1 MTRITHVKAA
11 RKAQGECGSCRAK
24 IGKGQGY
31 YWLAFRFGGRR
42 VRCEKPECRFKRSDT
57 TQSKLS
63 DVYAAQEEAEEAL
76 GKWDRKNHEALQE
89 TVTSAGERV
98 REVLDEY
105 ESAADEHPNLAGQT
119 EDIRSELG
127 SIADDLEGFDVDEWD
142 KSKETQDVW
151 ATRVL
156 GEAEAVIDR
165 ISEV

>member
-1 MTRITHVKAA
+1 MTRITHVKSA
-11 RKAQGECGSCRAK
+11 RKDAGECGCCRAK
-24 IGKGQGY
+24 IKKGQGY

-42 VRCEKPECRFKRSDT
+42 VRCEEPACRFKRSDT

-63 DVYAAQEEAEEAL
+63 TVYAAQEVAEQAL
-76 GKWDRKNHEALQE
+76 SKWDRLDHEALQE
-89 TVTSAGERV
+89 IVTSAGETV

-142 KSKETQDVW
+142 KSRETQDVW

-156 GEAEAVIDR
+156 GEAGAVIDR